1 MSSEQTIVKPIK
13 FNGMCRCSR
22 CGNKY
27 SKSKK
32 IEHNNLCNCRELI
45 FKVIEN
51 KDKLQDSMTYDL
63 LFDCIKNYNETIIFE
78 KTLNKSLKKKK
89 IRKTNFPSHI
99 SENIVKFAFYKIYKV
114 MPTWDT
120 DKGDLLLP
128 QYSKR
133 IECKGSIDLGNG
145 PPTFGP
151 KEKWDYIYFVDGIET
166 LDLKYKVY
174 EIKLKN
180 NSNKWKNMMV
190 NKTETYYDH
199 CIQGRRPRL
208 RFDEISKNIGK
219 DCKLIFD
226 GHISELDN
234 SL

>member
-1 MSSEQTIVKPIK
+1 MSK
-13 FNGMCRCSR
+13 FGRAITKS
-22 CGNKY
+22 NKNM
-27 SKSKK
+27 SILK
-32 IEHNNLCNCRELI
+32 I
-45 FKVIEN
+45 IEN
-51 KDKLQDSMTYDL
+51 KDKVIDSFTYDL
-63 LFDCIKNYNETIIFE
+63 LLACIENYNNAIKFE
-78 KTLNKSLKKKK
+78 NVMNKSLKKKK

-99 SENIVKFAFYKIYKV
+99 SENIVKFAFYKTYKV

-133 IECKGSIDLGNG
+133 IECKGSINLSNG

-151 KEKWDYIYFVDGIET
+151 KEEWDYIYFVDGVET

-180 NSNKWKNMMV
+180 NSKKWKNMMV
-190 NKTETYYDH
+190 NKTETYHDH

-208 RFDEISKNIGK
+208 TFDQISKNIGK

-226 GHISELDN
+226 GHISELN
-234 SL
+234 NFL